1 MQTARFIVKSGLW
14 VLIGL
19 AAFVVGCGS
28 GGQQTS
34 APGQSSGAAIKEEI
48 KSIQKERIDARRKGK
63 RSSAKSADRAAPG

>member
-1 MQTARFIVKSGLW
+1 MQTARLIFKSGLW

-34 APGQSSGAAIKEEI
+34 APGQASGAAIKEEI

-63 RSSAKSADRAAPG
+63 RE